1 MSDEHKAALAEGRRQ
16 GRAVRNYLEAVE
28 ATKPKRGR
36 KRTPES
42 IEARLGRI
50 DEEIEDAPPTKRLE
64 LVQERM
70 DLQAELAAMAD
81 TPDLTDL
88 RAAFVADAK
97 AYGERKGISYAA
109 WREVGVDAA
118 TLKEAGISRGR

>member
-1 MSDEHKAALAEGRRQ
+1 MSDEHKAALAEGRKQ

-50 DEEIEDAPPTKRLE
+50 DEEIEDAPTRPSASSWSRNAWTSRPSWRPWPTR
-64 LVQERM
+64 
-70 DLQAELAAMAD
+70 
-81 TPDLTDL
+81 P
-88 RAAFVADAK
+88 
-97 AYGERKGISYAA
+97 I
-109 WREVGVDAA
+109 
-118 TLKEAGISRGR
+118 